1 MLKVTHRKGNS
12 QRRYYE
18 AAKGKDTDIIEVR
31 DSDGNVIDERICN
44 ISIMP
49 KEDVGNRPIDK
60 EIDVLLNYLRT
71 GKTPSRSYVVLM
83 RPSERLATLKAQYG
97 DDWKQYWDSAT
108 NSPMVPAND
117 VYDPFYV
124 PLMNAKGKIL
134 NPDDDK
140 DFDVLNMKDRLASGK
155 ITQDEFD
162 AFMAKRQAEI
172 ADAQEQQALK
182 QAPKDSLRSLN
193 YVSCSAR
200 VKKLLT
206 ACQENGLMSDDYIRD
221 LLSDFVMA
229 GETDRIPLT
238 VKNTYDDVIISAA
251 LLKRDYPELFAGV
264 RDRIYST
271 VVMSDIDKVIEMI
284 GHGDYDKEVGHGLG
298 AHHHNPALN
307 PKDDDGNYLP
317 DNGLKDP
324 EGQRRLA
331 GVNPDPDNKK
341 KVNGDPGNR
350 PDWQQSSYRTIAENE
365 ALKYIKRLEEM
376 FHGAAGT
383 SFVDGRSKVSSASL
397 SADVVRSMQTDYT
410 PPKRSGFSIFD
421 TWNGDPSQ
429 QDVGFET
436 AHYLSAGIKVT
447 MGSFPRQEGDFQY
460 NNNGR
465 KVSPDWKLPMT
476 LTIYIPSVGSLDDP
490 DKTYDLSPF
499 AVGLFFDKSYSSGV
513 SNIRRYVDEA
523 LMNFKARIE
532 ANGLGYGV
540 KYVEDRYSPMAYC
553 FSSNPKRQEDA
564 LRFIVRCAC
573 GCLGEIIDMVD
584 GIEANDE
591 DSIARQVNMYYTE
604 RKRMNAKRT
613 CNLKR
618 GRKLEY
624 VSDSI
629 ENVVDLLVALE
640 EYSGSRYTSDEL
652 RSGEMCYICNQRK
665 GGNSFYIRLEEG
677 VKGEVLSC
685 YYFNLDSVVDDCV
698 SSAAE
703 DLSDYSGN
711 DLTSAILESLSVN
724 LDEAWTED
732 YEFYTLTNIPCSKQ
746 KLFQMFDEMSDAVHD
761 YILDLAED
769 NCSAVEDLLEDDEDE
784 DEDEY
789 EDDDEYEESRRH
801 RTFRTRVET
810 RRNGR
815 SSVSRRFRR

>member
-18 AAKGKDTDIIEVR
+18 AAKGKDTDIIEIR
-31 DSDGNVIDERICN
+31 DSEGNIIDERICN

-60 EIDVLLNYLRT
+60 EIDGLLNFLRT
-71 GKTPSRSYVVLM
+71 GRVPSKSYVVLM
-83 RPSERLATLKAQYG
+83 TPSERLATLKATYG
-97 DDWKQYWDSAT
+97 DAWKSYVSNPVVQQD
-108 NSPMVPAND
+108 D
-117 VYDPFYV
+117 IYDPFFV
-124 PLMNAKGKIL
+124 PLTDKRGMGL
-134 NPDDDK
+134 DEDSPSERMRPSDDDK
-140 DFDVLNMKDRLASGK
+140 A
-155 ITQDEFD
+155 
-162 AFMAKRQAEI
+162 RQA
-172 ADAQEQQALK
+172 AK
-182 QAPKDSLRSLN
+182 QAVQNDLRKLDK
-193 YVSCSAR
+193 VACMAR

-206 ACQENGLMSDDYIRD
+206 ACQENGLMSDDYIRE

-229 GETDRIPLT
+229 GETDRIPRT
-238 VKNTYDDVIISAA
+238 VQNAYDDVIISAA

-271 VVMSDIDKVIEMI
+271 VVMSDIDEVIDMI
-284 GHGDYDKEVGHGLG
+284 GYGDFDKEVGHGLG

-324 EGQRRLA
+324 AGQRRLA

-365 ALKYIKRLEEM
+365 ALKYLKRLEDM
-376 FHGAAGT
+376 FPGAAGT
-383 SFVDGRSKVSSASL
+383 SFVDGRSKVNSANLSS
-397 SADVVRSMQTDYT
+397 DVVRSMQTDYT

-447 MGSFPRQEGDFQY
+447 MGSFPRQEGNFQY

-499 AVGLFFDKSYSSGV
+499 AVGLFFDKSYSKGV

-553 FSSNPKRQEDA
+553 FSSNPKRQEEA

-584 GIEANDE
+584 KIDKNDD
-591 DSIARQVNMYYTE
+591 DSIAKVVNMYYTE

-613 CNLKR
+613 CSLKQ

-629 ENVVDLLVALE
+629 EDVVDLLVAIE
-640 EYSGSRYTSDEL
+640 EYSGGRYTSNDL
-652 RSGEMCYICNQRK
+652 RSDEMCYIFNQHH
-665 GGNSFYIRLEEG
+665 GGSPFYVRLEDG
-677 VKGEVLSC
+677 AKGEVLSC
-685 YYFNLDSVVDDCV
+685 YYYNLDSVVDDCV
-698 SSAAE
+698 EKAAE
-703 DLSDYSGN
+703 DLSDYSGH
-711 DLTSAILESLSVN
+711 DVTSAILESLSVN
-724 LDEAWTED
+724 LEEAWTED
-732 YEFYTLTNIPCSKQ
+732 FDFYTQMTIPCSKK
-746 KLFQMFDEMSDAVHD
+746 KLFKMFDEMSEAVHD

-769 NCSAVEDLLEDDEDE
+769 NCSAVEDIILNKYGEDDA
-784 DEDEY
+784 
-789 EDDDEYEESRRH
+789 YEEK
-801 RTFRTRVET
+801 RTRMET
-810 RRNGR
+810 RYNRNVIR
-815 SSVSRRFRR
+815 IRRRR